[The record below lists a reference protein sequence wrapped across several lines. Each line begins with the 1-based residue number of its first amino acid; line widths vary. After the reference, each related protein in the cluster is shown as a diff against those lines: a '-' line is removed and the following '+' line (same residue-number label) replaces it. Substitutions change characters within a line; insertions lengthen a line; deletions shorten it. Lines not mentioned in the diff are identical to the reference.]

1 MPNTSKIA
9 LVAGLVIG
17 TASAAL
23 ATNAFAANNYD
34 SSDWA
39 PMYAGPTIGTEPKV
53 DVRTKNNER
62 LVLGPSWQLS
72 HRTDSQR

>member
-9 LVAGLVIG
+9 LVVALILG
-17 TASAAL
+17 TASAVL

-39 PMYAGPTIGTEPKV
+39 PMYAGPSVGSEPKV
-53 DVRTKNNER
+53 DIRTKNTERFVPAPSER
-62 LVLGPSWQLS
+62 LS
-72 HRTDSQR
+72 HKSDSPR